1 MLTDHIERIAVIGRG
16 RAGSAIAG
24 RLAERDLLAER
35 DPQLVVLCVPD
46 DVIHE
51 VAAAIPAGP
60 WIAHVSGGTRL
71 TALDPHRRRFS
82 MHPLQTFTLDRGP
95 EQLDGAWAAV
105 SAEGDDGQQLGEW
118 LATTLGLRPFRLA
131 DADRP
136 LYHAAAVIA
145 SNYLVTLH
153 DVAAR
158 LFAQVGAPAEGLQP
172 LMRRTIENGFQLT
185 GPIERGDQQTID
197 AHLAVLAERATDL
210 ELLYRVLADATRR

>member
-51 VAAAIPAGP
+51 VAAAIPPGP

-71 TALDPHRRRFS
+71 AALDPHRDRFS

-105 SAEGDDGQQLGEW
+105 SAEADEGQRLGEW
-118 LATTLGLRPFRLA
+118 LATSLGLRPFPLA

-158 LFAQVGAPAEGLQP
+158 LFAQVGAPAEGLEP

-197 AHLAVLAERATDL
+197 AHLAVLADRAPDL
-210 ELLYRVLADATRR
+210 ETLYRVLADATRR

>member
-1 MLTDHIERIAVIGRG
+1 MLPELIERIAVVGRG

-24 RLAERDLLAER
+24 RLAEHGLLVER
-35 DPQLVVLCVPD
+35 DAQLVVLCVPD
-46 DVIHE
+46 DAIRD
-51 VAAAIPAGP
+51 VAAAIAPGP

-71 TALDPHRRRFS
+71 EALDPHRNRFS
-82 MHPLQTFTLDRGP
+82 MHPLQTFTRDRGP

-105 SAEGDDGQQLGEW
+105 SAEGDDAQQLGEW

-131 DADRP
+131 DVDRP

-158 LFAQVGAPAEGLQP
+158 LFAQVGAPAEGLEP
-172 LMRRTIENGFQLT
+172 LMRRTIENGFRLT
-185 GPIERGDQQTID
+185 GPIERGDRQTVE
-197 AHLAVLAERATDL
+197 AHLAVLADRAPDL
-210 ELLYRVLADATRR
+210 VTLYRVLADATRT

>member
-1 MLTDHIERIAVIGRG
+1 LAGRLEQAGLAVTSGRAPAP
-16 RAGSAIAG
+16 AGSAADLVI
-24 RLAERDLLAER
+24 LA
-35 DPQLVVLCVPD
+35 VPD
-46 DVIHE
+46 GSIAA
-51 VAAAIPAGP
+51 VAQAVPIGP
-60 WIAHVSGGTRL
+60 WVAHVSGATSV
-71 TALDPHRRRFS
+71 TALEPHERRFCL
-82 MHPLQTFTLDRGP
+82 HPLQTLTTDRGP

-105 SAEGDDGQQLGEW
+105 SAEADEGQRLGEW
-118 LATTLGLRPFRLA
+118 LATSLGLRPFPLA

-197 AHLAVLAERATDL
+197 AHLAVLADRAPDL
-210 ELLYRVLADATRR
+210 ETLYRVLADATRR

>member
-1 MLTDHIERIAVIGRG
+1 MLPEQIERIAVVGRG

-24 RLAERDLLAER
+24 RLAEHGLLVER
-35 DPQLVVLCVPD
+35 DAQLVIVCVPD
-46 DVIHE
+46 DAIRD
-51 VAAAIPAGP
+51 VAAAIAPGP

-71 TALDPHRRRFS
+71 EALDPHRRRFS
-82 MHPLQTFTLDRGP
+82 MHPLQTFTRDRGP

-105 SAEGDDGQQLGEW
+105 SAGGDDAQQLGEW

-131 DADRP
+131 DVDRP

-158 LFAQVGAPAEGLQP
+158 LFAQVGAPAEGLEP
-172 LMRRTIENGFQLT
+172 LMRRTIENGFLLT
-185 GPIERGDQQTID
+185 GPIERGDRQTVE
-197 AHLAVLAERATDL
+197 AHLAVLADRAPDL
-210 ELLYRVLADATRR
+210 VTLYRVLADATRT

>member
-145 SNYLVTLH
+145 SNYLVALH

-158 LFAQVGAPAEGLQP
+158 LFAQVGAPAEGLEP

-197 AHLAVLAERATDL
+197 AHLAVLAERAPDL

>member
-95 EQLDGAWAAV
+95 EQLDGSWAAV
-105 SAEGDDGQQLGEW
+105 SAEADEGQRLGEW
-118 LATTLGLRPFRLA
+118 LATTLGLRPFPLA

-145 SNYLVTLH
+145 SNYLVALH

-158 LFAQVGAPAEGLQP
+158 LFAQVGAPAEGLEP

-197 AHLAVLAERATDL
+197 AHLAVLAERAPDL